1 MGQSWVSPWGPRG
14 NSKFSSPSLINT
26 SICLAG
32 SASEAPLRRVLSRT
46 KVLKR
51 SSRRGARA
59 MPGVPGPG
67 SPDYTSRRAP
77 RGGAAGRRGA
87 ASGLASAVCL
97 LPAAPVRECQPG
109 GGTRRP
115 PRPRPGR
122 DRPTD
127 RGRDRRTQRPR
138 EEPRA
143 RSGPGPHERA
153 VSGESAAAGASR
165 RGGTQPWTGSWG
177 EWGPLRVPPCGALP
191 PRPRRPRC
199 RAAPAPRAALVTNQ
213 FLPAGAGGRLRL
225 SPGRPWVQ
233 PPAPAG
239 TTGCTGALRL
249 SRAVPR

>member
-1 MGQSWVSPWGPRG
+1 
-14 NSKFSSPSLINT
+14 
-26 SICLAG
+26 
-32 SASEAPLRRVLSRT
+32 
-46 KVLKR
+46 
-51 SSRRGARA
+51 

-67 SPDYTSRRAP
+67 SPDYSSRRAP
-77 RGGAAGRRGA
+77 RGGAVGRCGA

-97 LPAAPVRECQPG
+97 LPPAPVRECQPG

-138 EEPRA
+138 EEPRE

-177 EWGPLRVPPCGALP
+177 EWGPPLCPSSR
-191 PRPRRPRC
+191 
-199 RAAPAPRAALVTNQ
+199 
-213 FLPAGAGGRLRL
+213 
-225 SPGRPWVQ
+225 SS
-233 PPAPAG
+233 PAPAEAAPLPG
-239 TTGCTGALRL
+239 SPSPACGAND
-249 SRAVPR
+249 